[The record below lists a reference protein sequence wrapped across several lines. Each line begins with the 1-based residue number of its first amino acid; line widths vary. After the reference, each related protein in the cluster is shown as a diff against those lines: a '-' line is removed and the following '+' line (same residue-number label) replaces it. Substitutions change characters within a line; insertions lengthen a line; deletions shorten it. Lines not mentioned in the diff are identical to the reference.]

1 MPTLIL
7 HGNYLNMILKKTYFH
22 YEVWLD
28 QLFNFIL
35 IIFLKLLLSTAGN
48 KTHISSYIKCSNK
61 RVVLKQ
67 LKDSREQNTSHD
79 LWYLPWKG

>member
-22 YEVWLD
+22 YEVRLD

-35 IIFLKLLLSTAGN
+35 IFFLELFLSTAGN
-48 KTHISSYIKCSNK
+48 KTHIGGYIK
-61 RVVLKQ
+61 
-67 LKDSREQNTSHD
+67 
-79 LWYLPWKG
+79 